1 MLLGGMFHSMSM
13 HQRYTGKA
21 EQPGKASAILAIGEP
36 QRGASVQSKAST
48 LHAAHKEISWT
59 NNQVYLHLPF
69 LHQHR

>member
-1 MLLGGMFHSMSM
+1 MLLGGMFQSMSM
-13 HQRYTGKA
+13 HQRYT
-21 EQPGKASAILAIGEP
+21 GKASAILAIGEP
-36 QRGASVQSKAST
+36 QREASVQSKAST